1 MDKPV
6 TLPPFGPAS
15 PPQQPADSAPPNSAA
30 VPLPA
35 AAAASPRTRTT
46 VACVRCRRGKTKCLT
61 FEGKSACEACATRGV
76 ECERADS
83 RAKASGASETRRVR
97 PPKRRA
103 ADDLEPATVSA
114 ADAPARPPMPAR
126 TIQPA
131 RPSAPGDAA
140 STAESGPAAAGWA
153 GGVSLGTRAT
163 AVDEA
168 VLPPPDIVF
177 EACQNFF
184 QCYTQLGFLHRP
196 SFLHQLQ
203 THPDSISPF
212 LVLCI
217 IVISSRIT
225 PALAERYPSPSLAA
239 DAFAKQ
245 AQSQVLHELSPPP
258 SLELVQALLLL
269 SLHDAGTLFEYRAK
283 ALQGLARQ
291 MAETLRLH
299 EPVPGLS
306 VIENEVRRRTWWFLT
321 FSIIPLDA
329 QPSPTPAY
337 FQPALVPVPLP
348 SNEQDFTFGVRAH
361 DERMFPNLARLPQS
375 PSPTEDLSLLGA
387 YVTARS
393 IFGEISRAVAP
404 LETDSSALPPCW
416 TPTSPLPALQSA
428 LDAFNALLSPIQHWT
443 TPNLLAYRA
452 SNLDL
457 GFWSIH
463 ATLRAA
469 QILLYRAYLPI
480 MARVLSEDGAD
491 VGLGGE
497 VPPGGREYWRALAA
511 KTVENAFGLLD
522 EAAECLGAGPARK
535 GMTPHLAFC
544 VYIAGTVLTF
554 LRLHPNLAPSHVPAA
569 PSRIANALST
579 MHHSATLWPVAE
591 QWHRSLYQ
599 HALAGPVEAG
609 VAYRSFAPEGSLR
622 HDEQEQ
628 EQEQNGVSAQ
638 HAASTLAAMARRR
651 SSASG
656 SGGGSGSRSGQES
669 RPTSSDAI
677 GLHERDLKP
686 VVAGSADATYIPSP
700 SAASSIPTSSFSGLY
715 TPPQPEHRISFGAI
729 SEGEYEEAEKA
740 KVREARR
747 IEALLAGAQG

>member
-15 PPQQPADSAPPNSAA
+15 PSQQPADSAPPNPAA

-35 AAAASPRTRTT
+35 PTGTPRTRTT

-83 RAKASGASETRRVR
+83 RAKAGASETRRVR

-103 ADDLEPATVSA
+103 EDDLEPSTLSA
-114 ADAPARPPMPAR
+114 ADSPARPPMPAR
-126 TIQPA
+126 TVQPA
-131 RPSAPGDAA
+131 RQSAAGDAL
-140 STAESGPAAAGWA
+140 STAESGPTQAGWT
-153 GGVSLGTRAT
+153 GGVSLGTGAT
-163 AVDEA
+163 TVDEA

-203 THPDSISPF
+203 TQPDSISPF

-225 PALAERYPSPSLAA
+225 PALADHYPSPSLAA
-239 DAFAKQ
+239 GAFAKQ
-245 AQSQVLHELSPPP
+245 AQSQVLHELSRPP

-306 VIENEVRRRTWWFLT
+306 VIENEIRRRTWWFLT

-348 SNEQDFTFGVRAH
+348 SNEQDFTFGVRAY

-393 IFGEISRAVAP
+393 VFGEISRAVAP
-404 LETDSSALPPCW
+404 LETDPSALPPCW
-416 TPTSPLPALQSA
+416 TPSSPLPALQSA
-428 LDAFNALLSPIQHWT
+428 LDAFKALLSPIQHWT

-491 VGLGGE
+491 AGLGGE
-497 VPPGGREYWRALAA
+497 VPPGGREYWRALAG
-511 KTVENAFGLLD
+511 KTVEYAFGLLD
-522 EAAECLGAGPARK
+522 EAAECLGSGPARK

-554 LRLHPNLAPSHVPAA
+554 LRLHPNLAPSHVSAA
-569 PSRIANALST
+569 PSRIAAALST
-579 MHHSATLWPVAE
+579 MHQSATLWPVAE

-609 VAYRSFAPEGSLR
+609 VAYRPFAPEGLVQEER
-622 HDEQEQ
+622 AEEQEV
-628 EQEQNGVSAQ
+628 EANGVSAQ

-656 SGGGSGSRSGQES
+656 SGSGQES
-669 RPTSSDAI
+669 RPTSSSGATAS
-677 GLHERDLKP
+677 RDSKP
-686 VVAGSADATYIPSP
+686 VVATTATATYIPSP
-700 SAASSIPTSSFSGLY
+700 SAASSIPTTAFSGLY
-715 TPPQPEHRISFGAI
+715 TPPQPEHRLSFGAV

-740 KVREARR
+740 KVTEARR

>member
-1 MDKPV
+1 
-6 TLPPFGPAS
+6 
-15 PPQQPADSAPPNSAA
+15 
-30 VPLPA
+30 
-35 AAAASPRTRTT
+35 
-46 VACVRCRRGKTKCLT
+46 
-61 FEGKSACEACATRGV
+61 
-76 ECERADS
+76 
-83 RAKASGASETRRVR
+83 
-97 PPKRRA
+97 
-103 ADDLEPATVSA
+103 
-114 ADAPARPPMPAR
+114 MPAR
-126 TIQPA
+126 AVQPA
-131 RPSAPGDAA
+131 RLSEPGDVTT
-140 STAESGPAAAGWA
+140 SVESGPAQVERA
-153 GGVSLGTRAT
+153 GGASLGTGAT
-163 AVDEA
+163 TFDEA
-168 VLPPPDIVF
+168 VLPPPDLVF

-203 THPDSISPF
+203 TQPDSISPF

-225 PALAERYPSPSLAA
+225 PALADRYTSPALAA
-239 DAFAKQ
+239 GAFAKL
-245 AQSQVLHELSPPP
+245 AHSRVLNELSRPP

-299 EPVPGLS
+299 EPVPSLS

-337 FQPALVPVPLP
+337 FQPGLVPVPLP

-361 DERMFPNLARLPQS
+361 DERLFPNLARLPRS
-375 PSPTEDLSLLGA
+375 PTPTEDLSLLGA

-393 IFGEISRAVAP
+393 VFGEISRAVAP
-404 LETDSSALPPCW
+404 LEIDSASLPPCW
-416 TPTSPLPALQSA
+416 IPSSPLPALQSA
-428 LDAFNALLSPIQHWT
+428 LDAFTALLSPIQHWT

-480 MARVLSEDGAD
+480 MARVLSEEGGD

-497 VPPGGREYWRALAA
+497 LPPGGKEYWRALAG

-522 EAAECLGAGPARK
+522 EAVECLGAGSARK

-554 LRLHPNLAPSHVPAA
+554 LRLHPNLAPSHVPHA
-569 PSRIANALST
+569 PSRIAIALST
-579 MHHSATLWPVAE
+579 MHQSASIWPVAE

-599 HALAGPVEAG
+599 HALSGPVDAHIVPGASFRLYAPNELVQQQEDQVEHETEA
-609 VAYRSFAPEGSLR
+609 
-622 HDEQEQ
+622 
-628 EQEQNGVSAQ
+628 NGASAQ

-656 SGGGSGSRSGQES
+656 SASASGAQES
-669 RPTSSDAI
+669 RPTSSSGTTASHD
-677 GLHERDLKP
+677 RDLKP
-686 VVAGSADATYIPSP
+686 VIAATATYVPS
-700 SAASSIPTSSFSGLY
+700 SSTACPTSTVPVPSFSGLY
-715 TPPQPEHRISFGAI
+715 TPPQPEHRLSFGVTSTPLGAEN
-729 SEGEYEEAEKA
+729 EGEDEEAEKA

-747 IEALLAGAQG
+747 LEALLAGAQG